1 MKLRMKGNSVRLR
14 LTRSEVA
21 RLGAGGP
28 VEEVAEFGPGEILRY
43 GIQPAKGPERLRASF
58 ESGTVRVMVS
68 SDRIQQW
75 ASSGEVGI
83 YGDAGPIQIAI
94 EKDFRC
100 LTRPEERFD
109 PDVYPHPDA
118 DLEESRADRDP

>member
-1 MKLRMKGNSVRLR
+1 MKLRVKGNSLRLR

-21 RLGAGGP
+21 RLGAGEP
-28 VEEVAEFGPGEILRY
+28 VEESTEFAPGQILRY
-43 GIQPAKGPERLRASF
+43 GIRSGDDSDGLRASF
-58 ESGTVRVMVS
+58 ESGLALVTVAGK
-68 SDRIQQW
+68 RIQQW
-75 ASSGEVGI
+75 ASSDEVGI
-83 YGDAGPIQIAI
+83 YGASSVLDIAI

-118 DLEESRADRDP
+118 DLEECRTDRDP

>member
-1 MKLRMKGNSVRLR
+1 MKLRIKGSSLRLR

-21 RLGAGGP
+21 RLGAGDA
-28 VEEVAEFGPGEILRY
+28 VEESTEFAPGQILRY
-43 GIQPAKGPERLRASF
+43 RIQSGDGPDELRASF
-58 ESGTVRVMVS
+58 ESGLALVRVS
-68 SDRIQQW
+68 PDRIRQW
-75 ASSGEVGI
+75 ATSAEVGI
-83 YGDAGPIQIAI
+83 YGTSARLEIAI

-118 DLEESRADRDP
+118 DLEECRTDRDP

>member
-1 MKLRMKGNSVRLR
+1 MKMRIKGNSLRLR

-21 RLGAGGP
+21 RLGAGEP
-28 VEEVAEFGPGEILRY
+28 IEELSEFSPGQVLRYRIQPGEGTGEI
-43 GIQPAKGPERLRASF
+43 RASF
-58 ESGTVRVMVS
+58 ESGVALVMVPPNQLHQWTS
-68 SDRIQQW
+68 S
-75 ASSGEVGI
+75 SEVGI
-83 YGDAGPIQIAI
+83 YGMAGLLEIAI

-118 DLEESRADRDP
+118 DLEECRTDRDP

>member
-21 RLGAGGP
+21 RLGDGGS

-43 GIQPAKGPERLRASF
+43 CIQPAEEPERLRASF

-68 SDRIQQW
+68 SDWIQQW

-83 YGDAGPIQIAI
+83 YGESGSMQIAI

-118 DLEESRADRDP
+118 DLEESRADRGS

>member
-1 MKLRMKGNSVRLR
+1 MKLRIKANSLRLR

-21 RLGAGGP
+21 RLGVGEP
-28 VEEVAEFGPGEILRY
+28 VEEATEFSANQVLRYRIQPGE
-43 GIQPAKGPERLRASF
+43 GPEQLQASF
-58 ESGTVRVMVS
+58 ESGLALVVVS
-68 SDRIQQW
+68 ADRLRHW
-75 ASSGEVGI
+75 VSAGEVGI
-83 YGDAGPIQIAI
+83 YGASAALEIAI

-118 DLEESRADRDP
+118 DLEECRTDRDP

>member
-1 MKLRMKGNSVRLR
+1 MKLRIKGNSLRLR

-21 RLGAGGP
+21 RLGAGEP
-28 VEEVAEFGPGEILRY
+28 VEESTEFVPGQILRY
-43 GIQPAKGPERLRASF
+43 GIRPGDGPDELRASF
-58 ESGTVRVMVS
+58 ESGLALVTVAGK
-68 SDRIQQW
+68 RIRQW
-75 ASSGEVGI
+75 ASSDEVGI
-83 YGDAGPIQIAI
+83 YGASSALDIAI

-118 DLEESRADRDP
+118 DLEECRTDRDP

>member
-1 MKLRMKGNSVRLR
+1 MKLRITGNSLRFR

-21 RLGAGGP
+21 RLGASES
-28 VEEVAEFGPGEILRY
+28 VEESTEFSPSQVLRY
-43 GIQPAKGPERLRASF
+43 GIQPGEGPETLQASF
-58 ESGTVRVMVS
+58 ESGLAMVVVPA
-68 SDRIQQW
+68 DRIRNW
-75 ASSGEVGI
+75 ASASEVGI
-83 YGDAGPIQIAI
+83 YCAAGHLEIAI

-118 DLEESRADRDP
+118 DLEECRTDRDR